1 MNEDPTIGR
10 IREARHEISEENEHD
25 PVKLVEYYRELQKQH
40 SQRMAT
46 PPPPQEPGK
55 E

>member
-1 MNEDPTIGR
+1 MNEDPTIQR

-25 PVKLVEYYRELQKQH
+25 PAKLVEYYLELQKEH
-40 SQRMAT
+40 AKRLV
-46 PPPPQEPGK
+46 PPSSSE